1 MLTCPEAVCFWS
13 LRDVLPAVEAGLVAE
28 GLEVLHDLPHV
39 LDRHD
44 DEARGAEEEEAAGPG
59 QAGRHGT
66 NPADLSTSFSY
77 FTVILHNSL
86 VSSLKRKTTYC
97 RYVWPRVTNVISPS
111 FKNAKSLWPLLFT
124 LMSLQLQSRESY

>member
-1 MLTCPEAVCFWS
+1 MYVVYKTLNEQKIVDNLWYYSSRLKLTCPKAVCLWS

-77 FTVILHNSL
+77 FTVILHIL
-86 VSSLKRKTTYC
+86 
-97 RYVWPRVTNVISPS
+97 
-111 FKNAKSLWPLLFT
+111 
-124 LMSLQLQSRESY
+124 